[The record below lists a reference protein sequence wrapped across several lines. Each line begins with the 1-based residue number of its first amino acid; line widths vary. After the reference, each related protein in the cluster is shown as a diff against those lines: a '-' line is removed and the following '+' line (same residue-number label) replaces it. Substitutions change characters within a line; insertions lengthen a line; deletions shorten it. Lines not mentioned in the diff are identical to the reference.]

1 MERLEKAVSPIAWPL
16 WIVLI
21 VVQTAMSFF
30 VYDQDGNQ
38 VLTVLAWITWVVMCI
53 FGLLPMVTL
62 RRLGGVPKGQSYTHT
77 TRVVDR
83 GLYAIVRHPQ
93 YLSFMLLSL
102 FFMLLAQHCLS
113 TMMGILAILLVYF
126 GILPKADQLNVEKFG
141 REYECY
147 GQRVPRVNFVAGI
160 VRLLQRR
167 NEV

>member
-1 MERLEKAVSPIAWPL
+1 MERLEKAVSSFAWPL

-21 VVQTAMSFF
+21 VAQTVMSFF

-38 VLTVLAWITWVVMCI
+38 VLRVFAWITWVVMCM

-62 RRLGGVPKGQSYTHT
+62 RKLGDVPEGKSYTHT

-102 FFMLLAQHCLS
+102 FFMLLIQHCLC

-141 REYECY
+141 KEYDCY
-147 GQRVPRVNFVAGI
+147 RHRVPRVNFVAGI
-160 VRLLQRR
+160 VYLLQRR
-167 NEV
+167 DEV